1 MVKSIL
7 RVGILLVVL
16 CVADGRSTASEDSR
30 CSCTFKLPASDCGPS
45 PGEDQLLKSS
55 VIALQA
61 QFNLMAS
68 KLTDENEKLRQEI
81 ATIKAGKT
89 E

>member
-16 CVADGRSTASEDSR
+16 CVADGQRTTPEDSHCSYTFNVPASE
-30 CSCTFKLPASDCGPS
+30 CSHTPN
-45 PGEDQLLKSS
+45 EDRLLKSS

-61 QFNLMAS
+61 QFRLLAS
-68 KLTDENEKLRQEI
+68 KLTDENEKLREKI
-81 ATIKAGKT
+81 ATIEAGKT

>member
-7 RVGILLVVL
+7 RVSVLLVLL
-16 CVADGRSTASEDSR
+16 CVADGKSTTSEDSH
-30 CSCTFKLPASDCGPS
+30 CSCTFKLPASDCS
-45 PGEDQLLKSS
+45 QTPGEDQLLKSS

-61 QFNLMAS
+61 QFKLLAS